1 MDGGQLEVMA
11 NELSLDRSPGHSVA
25 VSPGAAHCR
34 SENLS
39 FFGGCVQQS
48 LDLSFSLILVLGSI
62 EEVIGTL
69 YTHTRIFDRY
79 PVPAHNPWE

>member
-1 MDGGQLEVMA
+1 
-11 NELSLDRSPGHSVA
+11 
-25 VSPGAAHCR
+25 
-34 SENLS
+34 
-39 FFGGCVQQS
+39 VQQS